1 MPRRVW
7 LPRWLAFNR
16 TKPAIVFGLVL
27 FVASDT
33 MDLIFYRLGV
43 PPGVVI
49 LNDAAIGILGAMLL
63 LFYLSASYE
72 SQNFARAKE
81 RMILIA
87 ELNHHIRS
95 ALVAIES
102 SAMLEDRA
110 ERLRRVEEATDRI
123 ESVLID
129 LVPTIGSAEKPRYS
143 LPEQKR

>member
-1 MPRRVW
+1 MPRKVW
-7 LPRWLAFNR
+7 LPRWLAFER

-43 PPGVVI
+43 PSGVVV
-49 LNDAAIGILGAMLL
+49 LNNAAIGILGAMGL

-95 ALVAIES
+95 ALVTIGS
-102 SAMLEDRA
+102 SALLEDRN
-110 ERLRRVEEATDRI
+110 ERLRRVEEATARI
-123 ESVLID
+123 ESVLTD
-129 LVPTIGSAEKPRYS
+129 LVPTIGSAKKPRYS
-143 LPEQKR
+143 LPDQN

>member
-1 MPRRVW
+1 MPRKVW
-7 LPRWLAFNR
+7 LPRWLAFER

-43 PPGVVI
+43 PSGVVV
-49 LNDAAIGILGAMLL
+49 LNNAAIGILGAMGL

-95 ALVAIES
+95 ALVTIGS
-102 SAMLEDRA
+102 SALLEDRN
-110 ERLRRVEEATDRI
+110 ERLRRVEEATARI
-123 ESVLID
+123 ESVLTD

-143 LPEQKR
+143 LPDQD